1 MYSKLKETYLEPFF
15 VRYAVRGPI
24 NPSTGTR
31 SGMAT
36 VGPLCGYME
45 EPSPLNSRYVAEAAL
60 RAQIDAGLPVN
71 LTTCEGDV
79 FEIDEGV

>member
-24 NPSTGTR
+24 NSSTGTR

-36 VGPLCGYME
+36 IGPLCGPVE
-45 EPSPLNSRYVAEAAL
+45 EPSPLNTEYVADAAL

-71 LTTCEGDV
+71 FTTCNGDTFGV
-79 FEIDEGV
+79 DEGV

>member
-1 MYSKLKETYLEPFF
+1 MYAKLKETYIEPFF

-24 NPSTGTR
+24 NSSTGTR

-36 VGPLCGYME
+36 VGPLPGYIE
-45 EPSPLNSRYVAEAAL
+45 EPSPLNTQYVADAAL

-71 LTTCEGDV
+71 FNGCGENT
-79 FEIDEGV
+79 FEVDAGV